1 MAELAE
7 IYAKQYGANVYTMA
21 QQRGSV
27 LRPYVTIEEMKG
39 EKRHFDRVKPTAAVR
54 VASKYADTPLVN
66 TEFDRRTIHGFEYSW
81 ADLLDWQD
89 DLNIITDPCSSIVEA
104 GGMALGRTMDDV
116 IIENAFDGVAYE
128 GKEGLTTV
136 DFPDAQKV
144 GISFGASSN
153 TGLTIEKLR
162 RAYSSFGKADIDL
175 SAPGNELYIAVTQ
188 RQMDDLLEGV
198 DVKNS
203 LYSAMMDLYCGK
215 TDKFLG
221 FKFVRTER
229 LKKAVS
235 GEGYSRTCAAW
246 CKSGVILCVPQEI
259 KMTVN
264 TRADKNNIWQA
275 EAKMKAGATRI
286 EDTKVVQIFC
296 QEND

>member
-1 MAELAE
+1 MAELE
-7 IYAKQYGANVYTMA
+7 GVYAKQYGANVYTLA
-21 QQRGSV
+21 QQRGSI

-54 VASKYADTPLVN
+54 ITSKYGDTPLIN
-66 TEFDRRTIHGFEYSW
+66 TEFDRRTVHGFEYGW

-89 DLNIITDPCSSIVEA
+89 DKNIFIDPCSHIVEA
-104 GGMALGRTMDDV
+104 GGMALGRRIDDV
-116 IIENAFDGVAYE
+116 IIEHAFDGVAYE
-128 GKEGLTTV
+128 GKEGLTQI
-136 DFPDAQKV
+136 DFPGEQKV
-144 GISFGASSN
+144 PVTYGGSTN

-175 SAPGNELYIAVTQ
+175 SAPGNELYLAVTQ

-203 LYSAMMDLYCGK
+203 LYSAMMDLYCGR
-215 TDKFLG
+215 TDKFFG
-221 FKFVRTER
+221 FHFVRTER
-229 LKKAVS
+229 LKRTES
-235 GEGYSRTCAAW
+235 GDGYSRLCAAW
-246 CKSGVILCVPQEI
+246 VKSGVILCMPQEI

-264 TRADKNNIWQA
+264 TRPDKNNNWQA

-286 EDTKVVQIFC
+286 EDKKVVQIFC